1 MNIGHLTI
9 NCLAKDVYA
18 SVDATGLFRE
28 AYQFFGALRA
38 AEKGKL
44 REFVRIS

>member
-1 MNIGHLTI
+1 VNIGHLTI
-9 NCLAKDVYA
+9 NYLAKDIHA
-18 SVDATGLFRE
+18 CVDAIGLFRE
-28 AYQFFGALRA
+28 THQFFGALRA

>member
-9 NCLAKDVYA
+9 NCLAKDVHTY
-18 SVDATGLFRE
+18 VDATRRFCE

-44 REFVRIS
+44 LEFVRIS